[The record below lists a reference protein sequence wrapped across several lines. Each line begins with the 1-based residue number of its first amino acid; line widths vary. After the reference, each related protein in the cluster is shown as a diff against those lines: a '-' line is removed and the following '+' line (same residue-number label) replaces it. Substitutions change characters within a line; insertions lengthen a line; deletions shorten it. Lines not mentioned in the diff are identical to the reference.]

1 MHVASVLAAIIL
13 IVSLMGLRLGV
24 SLFDREA
31 ILTRWR

>member
-1 MHVASVLAAIIL
+1 VIIL

-24 SLFDREA
+24 RLFDREA